1 MANPAWDTLIRNA
14 LVFDGTG
21 SAPTEQD
28 IAIKGGRIAA
38 PDSGPRFDPYVFVTK
53 VSG

>member
-21 SAPTEQD
+21 GAPTD
-28 IAIKGGRIAA
+28 YGHPTSR
-38 PDSGPRFDPYVFVTK
+38 GPRRGLTVAQAAGLDGLVEPDR
-53 VSG
+53 